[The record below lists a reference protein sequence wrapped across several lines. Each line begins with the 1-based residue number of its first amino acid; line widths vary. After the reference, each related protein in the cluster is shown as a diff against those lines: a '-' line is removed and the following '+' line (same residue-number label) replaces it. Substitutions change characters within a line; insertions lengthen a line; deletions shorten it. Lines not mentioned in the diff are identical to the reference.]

1 MINILYK
8 IIKDVDKCL
17 LKESGV
23 YQIKNKNNNKI
34 YIGSTSGR
42 FSKRL
47 TSHIREL
54 IENRQSLETFTKLF

>member
-1 MINILYK
+1 MINILCK
-8 IIKDVDKCL
+8 IIRDVDKHL

-23 YQIKNKNNNKI
+23 YQIKNKNNNKV

-54 IENRQSLETFTKLF
+54 KLGELLSVSQLLIK